1 MAKVVYKSY
10 NQNDNLLFPH
20 CIGDFIPENDPV
32 RVLDA
37 IVEHLDISAIEA
49 TYKGGGLIGG
59 LAGGASA
66 FVGAYVGAG
75 MADAGIGGFY
85 AGAVTGGTAGATA
98 GLINGLGMGTLETGN
113 PL

>member
-37 IVEHLDISAIEA
+37 
-49 TYKGGGLIGG
+49 K
-59 LAGGASA
+59 
-66 FVGAYVGAG
+66 FVS
-75 MADAGIGGFY
+75 
-85 AGAVTGGTAGATA
+85 
-98 GLINGLGMGTLETGN
+98 LEVQ
-113 PL
+113 L

>member
-1 MAKVVYKSY
+1 MAKVIYKSY

-49 TYKGGGLIGG
+49 GDRSSLKPCSDRSNMIIISRG
-59 LAGGASA
+59 S
-66 FVGAYVGAG
+66 
-75 MADAGIGGFY
+75 
-85 AGAVTGGTAGATA
+85 VTEGSDS
-98 GLINGLGMGTLETGN
+98 
-113 PL
+113 

>member
-37 IVEHLDISAIEA
+37 IAVAHNIRKMIA
-49 TYKGGGLIGG
+49 KGYCVCSEV
-59 LAGGASA
+59 A
-66 FVGAYVGAG
+66 VG
-75 MADAGIGGFY
+75 
-85 AGAVTGGTAGATA
+85 
-98 GLINGLGMGTLETGN
+98 
-113 PL
+113 